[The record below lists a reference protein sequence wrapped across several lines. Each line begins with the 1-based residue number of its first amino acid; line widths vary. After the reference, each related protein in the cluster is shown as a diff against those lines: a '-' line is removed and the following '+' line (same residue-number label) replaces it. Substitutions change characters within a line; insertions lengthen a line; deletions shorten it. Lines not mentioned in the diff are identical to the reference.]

1 MTSSNT
7 IVSNPRARRAVVLIA
22 LLLGCA
28 ALTPAWAVDGGKD
41 CAPVGSLPGYVG
53 DDAPTR
59 TAYRDHEFAVQKGD
73 DTTNVTVAG
82 AYCNQDYTLK
92 DGAQPQSYLE
102 AQYNYRDQ
110 LQKLGATILYK
121 SASSTGGQTVARVTQ
136 GGKETWID
144 VTGGESEIRVWVV
157 VKQPLKTTL
166 TAPTG
171 DDYRLLGHM
180 PNYEMSDKPQKR
192 NFDQASFTV
201 QTGDDTQ
208 NVTALGAAYEANYT
222 LKDGA
227 PAASYLEVQDNY
239 VAALKKL
246 GAQIVYHDVG
256 STGGQTDAR
265 LLENGRTIWVKVDGG
280 RDEYSLSVIEEKPFV
295 ATIKPAQASELKA
308 ALDKDGHVALYINF
322 DFDKATL
329 RPDAAPVIAQV
340 VALLK
345 ANPDLKLAIVGNTD
359 NIGGHDYNV
368 KLSQERAAAVV
379 GTLVKDGIAAG
390 RLKSSGDGPDKP
402 IADNN
407 SSEGR
412 AKNRRVELVKS

>member
-1 MTSSNT
+1 M
-7 IVSNPRARRAVVLIA
+7 
-22 LLLGCA
+22 
-28 ALTPAWAVDGGKD
+28 
-41 CAPVGSLPGYVG
+41 
-53 DDAPTR
+53 
-59 TAYRDHEFAVQKGD
+59 QKGD
-73 DTTNVTVAG
+73 DTTSVTVAG

-92 DGAQPQSYLE
+92 DGAPSMSYLE

-121 SASSTGGQTVARVTQ
+121 SAGSTGGQTVARLTQ

-144 VTGGESEIRVWVV
+144 VTGGESEVQVWVV

-171 DDYRLLGHM
+171 SDYRLLGHM

-208 NVTALGAAYEANYT
+208 DITALGAAYQTNYT

-265 LLENGRTIWVKVDGG
+265 LLENGRTIWIKVDGG
-280 RDEYSLSVIEEKPFV
+280 RDSYSLSVIEEKPFV

-340 VALLK
+340 LALLK
-345 ANPDLKLAIVGNTD
+345 ANPDLKLSIVGNTD
-359 NIGGHDYNV
+359 NVGGHDYNI
-368 KLSQERAAAVV
+368 KLSQARAAAVMA
-379 GTLVKDGIAAG
+379 TLVKDGIAAG
-390 RLKSSGDGPDKP
+390 RLQSSGDGPDKP
-402 IADNN
+402 IASNDD
-407 SSEGR
+407 SEGR
-412 AKNRRVELVKS
+412 ARNRRVELVKD